1 MSLLRREPFPER
13 AHFARGSG
21 VGSCPPVKPK
31 AKAKTKGK
39 GKAKGQG
46 DDAKSP
52 TRKRCRGGDEEL
64 LQLNLKRKQRVLLQN
79 TDSRMQMYVCLYYYF
94 L

>member
-1 MSLLRREPFPER
+1 MSLLRRELFPER

-21 VGSCPPVKPK
+21 VGSCPPGE
-31 AKAKTKGK
+31 AKGK
-39 GKAKGQG
+39 GKNKGKGKGQG

-64 LQLNLKRKQRVLLQN
+64 LQLDLKHKQRVLLQN
-79 TDSRMQMYVCLYYYF
+79 IDSRMQMYVCHYYYF